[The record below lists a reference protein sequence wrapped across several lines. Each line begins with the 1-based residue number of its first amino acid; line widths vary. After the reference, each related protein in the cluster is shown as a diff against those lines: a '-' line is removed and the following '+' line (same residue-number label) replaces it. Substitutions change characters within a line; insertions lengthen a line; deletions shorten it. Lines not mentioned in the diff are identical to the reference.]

1 MGSLG
6 HMILDAFQGVLGVSL
21 GAGARV
27 DAAAACKAACGD
39 KELADVTEELL
50 AAQLKRYQAVGFKEL
65 IVGCF
70 SEPSTLLLPIV
81 RAACSKV
88 RAAPER
94 RAQGASLTP
103 PPCFLRPASS

>member
-1 MGSLG
+1 
-6 HMILDAFQGVLGVSL
+6 MILDAFQGVLSVSL

-39 KELADVTEELL
+39 KELSAATEELL
-50 AAQLKRYQAVGFKEL
+50 AAQLSRYQAVGFKEL
-65 IVGCF
+65 IVACF